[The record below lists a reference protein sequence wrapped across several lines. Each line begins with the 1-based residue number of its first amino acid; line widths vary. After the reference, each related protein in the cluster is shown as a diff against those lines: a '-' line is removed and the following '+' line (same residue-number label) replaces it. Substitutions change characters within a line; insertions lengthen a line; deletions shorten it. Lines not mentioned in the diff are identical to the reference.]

1 MSKLVA
7 KPAKWVVQWTRVGQL
22 TTSLLASCAMAMAHV
37 NGEPQTCQANNVL
50 TFVEQVEK
58 NSPEP
63 KVIAGRY
70 GAMGMDNMGT
80 VFSLCFMF
88 IVGVSTGFLW
98 KGFHKL
104 ARASSE
110 PLPEASSPA
119 SPAPSPSQG
128 DPMRTRKIARA
139 STVGSLRQYRLK
151 EIEDMTDCFKF
162 QLGRGGQGVVYLASL
177 PEGRGKVAVKRLQKK
192 EANLV
197 VAMGNHSQEV
207 IEKAFWAELNTISR
221 LHHRNLVALLGY
233 CVENDDLFL
242 VYEFMGKGS
251 LSQHLHPKT
260 PEDAE
265 GMVLDWKARMRCAV
279 EVAQGLEYL
288 HSHANPSLVHRDIKS
303 GNILFDDDMNAKIA
317 DFGLSKAVAVDH
329 EATVTTRVR
338 GTHGYV

>member
-1 MSKLVA
+1 MEL
-7 KPAKWVVQWTRVGQL
+7 KWALQWKWLGQL
-22 TTSLLASCAMAMAHV
+22 ILASSAMAMAT
-37 NGEPQTCQANNVL
+37 PQTRQTEGVLSLVTHGAQNV
-50 TFVEQVEK
+50 
-58 NSPEP
+58 PEAR
-63 KVIAGRY
+63 VIAGRY
-70 GAMGMDNMGT
+70 GAMGMDALGT

-104 ARASSE
+104 ARASAAV
-110 PLPEASSPA
+110 PLPEPSSPA
-119 SPAPSPSQG
+119 SPSEGEPLRS
-128 DPMRTRKIARA
+128 RKIVRV
-139 STVGSLRQYRLK
+139 SSVGSLRQYRLK
-151 EIEDMTDCFKF
+151 EIVDMTDRFKL
-162 QLGRGGQGVVYLASL
+162 QLGRGGQGVVYFALL
-177 PEGRGKVAVKRLQKK
+177 PEGRGKAAVKRLQKK
-192 EANLV
+192 AANLP
-197 VAMGNHSQEV
+197 VAAENHSQEI
-207 IEKAFWAELNTISR
+207 IEKAFWAELKTISR

-233 CVENDDLFL
+233 CVEDDDLFL

-260 PEDAE
+260 PDDAE

-279 EVAQGLEYL
+279 EVAQALEYL

-317 DFGLSKAVAVDH
+317 DFGLSKAVALDH